1 MNARWTILTAV
12 IFGVSANGG
21 DWPQWRGP
29 NRDAKAAD
37 FKAPKEWPK
46 ELKQQWKVT
55 VGDGVATPAL
65 VGDKLYVFSRE
76 SDNEIIRCL
85 NADTGK
91 ELWAEKYPEK
101 AVRPPAAKF
110 SGPRSS
116 PAVADGKVITLG
128 AHGRLTCLDAA
139 SGKVIWKKDAI
150 GGEPM
155 FAISS
160 SPLIADGLCIVQFGG
175 KEVGGTSSVPGGI
188 VAYEVTAGN
197 EKWKWMGDSAA
208 YASPVLATVDDKK
221 VIVAE
226 TAASIVAVSFDG
238 KLLWRSAIAG
248 GKGGGGKGIGG
259 KGPGGKGGGMG
270 GMAYN
275 APTPVAEGTTII
287 YADGARTTKAVTVE
301 KKGDELVAKD
311 LWTNSDQSLK
321 FNTPV
326 VKGGLVFGITTNDKL
341 FCVNAKTGKEEWS
354 HALSGGGGRNSG
366 YGSVVDAGSVLFAL
380 NPGGELIVFEP
391 TDKEFKQIA
400 KYKVGTDTFAYPV
413 VAGNKIII
421 KDKDSVALYAV
432 E

>member
-1 MNARWTILTAV
+1 MNVRWTILAAV
-12 IFGVSANGG
+12 IFGVSAYGG

-85 NADTGK
+85 NAETGK
-91 ELWAEKYPEK
+91 EVWSEKYS
-101 AVRPPAAKF
+101 AAGVGGAASGF
-110 SGPRSS
+110 PGPRSS

-128 AHGRLTCLDAA
+128 VHGHLMCLDAV
-139 SGKVIWKKDAI
+139 SGKVLWKKDSI

-155 FAISS
+155 FSISS
-160 SPLIADGLCIVQFGG
+160 SPMIADGLCIVQFGG
-175 KEVGGTSSVPGGI
+175 GRTVGGGGMK
-188 VAYEVTAGN
+188 AYEIANGN
-197 EKWKWMGDSAA
+197 EKWKWDGDAAA
-208 YASPVLATVDDKK
+208 YASPVLTSIDGKK

-226 TAASIVAVSFDG
+226 TAASIVAVSLDG
-238 KLLWRSAIAG
+238 KLLCARQSPGVKAAAERGLAAKAPVEKAAAWAGWPTTLPPRSSRER
-248 GKGGGGKGIGG
+248 
-259 KGPGGKGGGMG
+259 PSS
-270 GMAYN
+270 
-275 APTPVAEGTTII
+275 TPKA
-287 YADGARTTKAVTVE
+287 ARTTKAVTIE
-301 KKGDELVAKD
+301 KKGDELAAKE
-311 LWTNSDQSLK
+311 LWSNSDQSLK

-354 HALSGGGGRNSG
+354 QGLTGGGGRNAG

-380 NPGGELIVFEP
+380 NPGAELIVFEP
-391 TDKEFKQIA
+391 TDKQFKEIA
-400 KYKVGTDTFAYPV
+400 KYKVGSQTYAYPV
-413 VAGNKIII
+413 VAGNRIFV
-421 KDKDSVALYAV
+421 KDKDSVTLFVV

>member
-1 MNARWTILTAV
+1 MNARLTILAAM
-12 IFGVSANGG
+12 IFSVSSYGG

-65 VGDKLYVFSRE
+65 VGDKLFVFSRQ
-76 SDNEIIRCL
+76 DGNEIIRCL
-85 NADTGK
+85 NAETGK
-91 ELWAEKYPEK
+91 EVWAEKYQ
-101 AVRPPAAKF
+101 AAGVGGAASGF
-110 SGPRSS
+110 VGPRSS

-128 AHGRLTCLDAA
+128 VHGRLTCLDAA
-139 SGKVIWKKDAI
+139 SGKVLWKKDSI

-175 KEVGGTSSVPGGI
+175 GRDGGGGGI
-188 VAYEVTAGN
+188 KAYELANGN
-197 EKWKWMGDSAA
+197 EKWKWDGDPAA
-208 YASPVLATVDDKK
+208 YASPVLATVDGKN

-226 TAASIVAVSFDG
+226 TAASIVAVSLEG

-259 KGPGGKGGGMG
+259 KGAGGKGGGMG
-270 GMAYN
+270 GLAYN
-275 APTPVAEGTTII
+275 APTPVVDGTTVIFAEG
-287 YADGARTTKAVTVE
+287 ARITKAVTVE

-311 LWTNSDQSLK
+311 LWSNSDQSLK

-354 HALSGGGGRNSG
+354 QALSGGGGRNAG

-380 NPGGELIVFEP
+380 NPGSELIVFEP
-391 TDKEFKQIA
+391 TDKQFKQIA
-400 KYKVGTDTFAYPV
+400 KYKVGSETYAYPI
-413 VAGNKIII
+413 VAGNRIIV
-421 KDKDSVALYAV
+421 KDKESVALYLV